1 MSADKKRAALYL
13 RISSDS
19 AKTGLGVERQETEC
33 RKLAQDRDFEIVAV
47 FIDNDITAFA
57 MPGRRRRPRP
67 RPDFEALLDGAED
80 GDFDVIVAYASDR
93 LYRTQRDLLEMTDAL
108 FDTGIRILTVLEGE
122 TDLNTADGIAQAQ
135 NRGTWSQHESH
146 RKAERIKARK
156 KQDKQKGRR
165 PGGFAPWAFT
175 LLPGGLLAYDPE
187 LAPVVLSLYEDYAA
201 GSGIPTLAARLN
213 TEGVFGR
220 RGKPWYTASLSA
232 WLFTGAAFARQR
244 VRDDQVDTTAQS
256 EPGYARTNWEPV
268 PGCTDE
274 LWAAVLAEKARRV
287 RAPHPKRRVPQWFL
301 SGLVVCGECG
311 SKCVTSK
318 IGSAAR
324 VFCNS
329 SYMHPGHVT
338 CSGKGSVKRDWLERE
353 AGLVLMS
360 LGEELLDAVT
370 TEDTEA
376 EVKAAKTEKRRLESE
391 IAAVESRLAE
401 AQSAWVMGDTPKEVF
416 DQVQATVQK
425 RLEALQEQ
433 RDGAIARLH
442 EAQRL
447 ARRSE
452 LWAPGGDGPDLL
464 AKALEQLGD
473 GSDTGRWAAVVGDVI
488 ESITL
493 HTDRVVWKTRSGKVI
508 PRDRMRK
515 GRPRSAMSAA

>member
-1 MSADKKRAALYL
+1 MTKNRAAIYR

-19 AKTGLGVERQETEC
+19 EGKGLGVERQETEC
-33 RKLAQDRDFEIVAV
+33 RKVAETRGLDV
-47 FIDNDITAFA
+47 IRVYTDNDISAFT
-57 MPGRRRRPRP
+57 GKRRP
-67 RPDFEALLDGAED
+67 DYEALLAAAEAQEF
-80 GDFDVIVAYASDR
+80 GVILVYATDR
-93 LYRTQRDLLEMTDAL
+93 LYRTQRDLVTITDVL
-108 FDTGIRILTVLEGE
+108 GTSGVTVVSVVESDV
-122 TDLNTADGIAQAQ
+122 DLSTADGILQAQ
-135 NRGTWSQHESH
+135 IRGAVAEHESR
-146 RKAERIKARK
+146 RKSERIKAKK
-156 KQDKQKGRR
+156 KQDKSTGRR

-175 LLPGGLLAYDPE
+175 TAPDGLLAYDPD
-187 LAPVVLSLYEDYAA
+187 LAPIVLSLYEDYAS
-201 GSGIPTLAARLN
+201 GSGVPALAARLN
-213 TEGVFGR
+213 RDGLFGR
-220 RGKPWYTASLSA
+220 RGKPWYTASLAA
-232 WLFTGAAFARQR
+232 WLWSGAAFARQR
-244 VRDDQVDTTAQS
+244 VRDDQVAPAEQC
-256 EPGYARTNWEPV
+256 EPGYARTKWEPV
-268 PGCTDE
+268 PGCTDD
-274 LWAAVLAEKARRV
+274 LWAACLAEKERRTKAPSPR
-287 RAPHPKRRVPQWFL
+287 RAVPSWFL
-301 SGLVVCGECG
+301 GGLVYCGECG

-329 SYMHPGHVT
+329 ASMHPGGVT
-338 CSGKGSVKRDWLERE
+338 CTGKGSVKRDWLERE

-360 LGEELLDAVT
+360 LGPELLDAVT

-401 AQSAWVMGDTPKEVF
+401 AQSAWVMGDTSKEVF

-442 EAQRL
+442 DAQRL

-473 GSDTGRWAAVVGDVI
+473 GTDTGRWAAVVGDVI

-493 HTDRVVWKTRSGKVI
+493 HTDRVEWKTRSGKVI
-508 PRDRMRK
+508 PRDRMK
-515 GRPRSAMSAA
+515 PGRPRKSAAAA